1 MGPLAIKK
9 QGKGE
14 RGKGKGKDMVRCAN
28 QSFVVR
34 FAHGLL
40 PALVLKMVLR
50 RWWLYLSDRD
60 LYSRLHVD
68 VNLRTRESVYSRPR
82 AGSRGAQRSP
92 LDVRNP
98 VERISSISST
108 SFQVAI
114 VQALPG
120 VGRVPERSEGG
131 WVLNRSFNSPV
142 KIPIK
147 NRRCLSSAT
156 FPQSEI
162 RNPQSENRNCLNP

>member
-1 MGPLAIKK
+1 
-9 QGKGE
+9 
-14 RGKGKGKDMVRCAN
+14 MVRCAN
-28 QSFVVR
+28 QSYIVH

-40 PALVLKMVLR
+40 PAWELPQIVR
-50 RWWLYLSDRD
+50 RRWLYLSGLN
-60 LYSRLHVD
+60 LYSRPHEYLYS
-68 VNLRTRESVYSRPR
+68 RTRGDVYSRPR

-114 VQALPG
+114 VQALPR

-131 WVLNRSFNSPV
+131 WVLQRSYTPPV
-142 KIPIK
+142 
-147 NRRCLSSAT
+147 
-156 FPQSEI
+156 
-162 RNPQSENRNCLNP
+162 